1 MTLFYREVP
10 LNLTFYFCILP
21 LDLQNA
27 INVILSPP
35 PDLRVVSLQME
46 DSFSTGD
53 DMHVKWQVDNDGDA
67 PYKQTWFDRVVSI
80 IGRSNYK
87 HNPLSIIVS
96 TAKAISLWLVNWI
109 ASDMCA
115 KRRIKSV
122 TKNKPIQIY

>member
-21 LDLQNA
+21 LDLQNV

-35 PDLRVVSLQME
+35 PDLRIVSLQME

-53 DMHVKWQVDNDGDA
+53 EMHVKWQVDNDGDA

-80 IGRSNYK
+80 IGRSDY
-87 HNPLSIIVS
+87 
-96 TAKAISLWLVNWI
+96 
-109 ASDMCA
+109 
-115 KRRIKSV
+115 
-122 TKNKPIQIY
+122 